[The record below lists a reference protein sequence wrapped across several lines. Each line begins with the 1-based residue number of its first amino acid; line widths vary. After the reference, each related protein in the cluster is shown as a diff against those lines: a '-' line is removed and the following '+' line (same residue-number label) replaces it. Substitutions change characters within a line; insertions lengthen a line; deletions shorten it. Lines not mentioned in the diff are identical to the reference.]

1 MDFFK
6 DIFLLL
12 GRICIGGM
20 FLWAAYEKVRY
31 WNTTVSYMKAK
42 KIPQLNM
49 VLPVYVAVQILGGLS
64 IFLGWYTQ
72 VGTLLLLVA
81 AVPAVLKL
89 HAFWELTGPEAK
101 VEQVIFMKEVG
112 LIGALLILLA
122 VGGGHFGF
130 SGA

>member
-1 MDFFK
+1 MEFFK

-20 FLWAAYEKVRY
+20 FLWSAYEKVKH
-31 WNTTVSYMKAK
+31 WNATLSYMKEK

-49 VLPVYVAVQILGGLS
+49 VLPAYLAIQIIGGLS

-72 VGTLLLLVA
+72 LGTLLLLIGVIPA
-81 AVPAVLKL
+81 AIKL
-89 HAFWELTGPEAK
+89 HAFWEYSGEESEMERL
-101 VEQVIFMKEVG
+101 IFMKETAVIGG
-112 LIGALLILLA
+112 LLLLLA

-130 SGA
+130 SGV